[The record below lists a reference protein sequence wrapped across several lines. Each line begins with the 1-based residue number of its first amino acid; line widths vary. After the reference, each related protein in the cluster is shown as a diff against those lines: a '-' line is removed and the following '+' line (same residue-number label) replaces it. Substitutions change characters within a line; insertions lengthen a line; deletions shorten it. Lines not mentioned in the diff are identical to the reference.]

1 MRMTRAL
8 VFGPALALL
17 LASGAA
23 HADQALSG
31 SSLDRAVSGRRIF
44 LATPLGGEFP
54 LNYYADGRVDG
65 QGEAAG
71 LGRFVRPTDTGR
83 WWVAGPKLCQ
93 KWTTWYDGKVFCFT
107 LSKISDTKLSWRR
120 DDGLEGLARVGR

>member
-17 LASGAA
+17 LAPGAV
-23 HADQALSG
+23 HADQPLAG

-83 WWVAGPKLCQ
+83 WWVSGPKLCQ

-107 LSKISDTKLSWRR
+107 LSRISDDRLSWRR
-120 DDGLEGLARVGR
+120 DDGLTGLARVGR